1 MSLVD
6 LKSDLSKFRQT
17 VSKEEKHSPASSKAT
32 DVNNFATLQPI
43 SDRFEQLRPSIG
55 EWKTVPIESLIGGS
69 KLSDIKKP
77 TSNFPSLETK
87 LGQTNLDDIKRI
99 PVKNI
104 LINSVSKLSPVNSDF
119 DTNSILDIYE
129 EDVISQISKL
139 RKEKF
144 ESRIKKSDIEIKPF
158 TITETQF
165 SSNIEVNIPEQ
176 SFDRSESSPIISKNN
191 ESINNIKDPKIKINA
206 PEQSFDKK
214 SQSPILNSKG
224 LVLPNDNVVNPNID
238 ISNRPALFNDLSAKS
253 VVINKE
259 LFSPLNNVIDPEI
272 SLQRSALFFERE
284 NQSPKISTETEISG
298 VVTDPKIKISKSN
311 LGKKRTLEQ
320 KLKISKATKLAYQKR
335 MGLNNV

>member
-1 MSLVD
+1 MVKHQTNQHHLLAG
-6 LKSDLSKFRQT
+6 LK
-17 VSKEEKHSPASSKAT
+17 
-32 DVNNFATLQPI
+32 
-43 SDRFEQLRPSIG
+43 RPSIG

-77 TSNFPSLETK
+77 TRNFPSLETK

-191 ESINNIKDPKIKINA
+191 E
-206 PEQSFDKK
+206 
-214 SQSPILNSKG
+214 
-224 LVLPNDNVVNPNID
+224 
-238 ISNRPALFNDLSAKS
+238 
-253 VVINKE
+253 
-259 LFSPLNNVIDPEI
+259 
-272 SLQRSALFFERE
+272 
-284 NQSPKISTETEISG
+284 
-298 VVTDPKIKISKSN
+298 
-311 LGKKRTLEQ
+311 
-320 KLKISKATKLAYQKR
+320 
-335 MGLNNV
+335 